1 MGVVYSAYDD
11 ELDRKIALKV
21 LSPSVAEGS
30 VGKGRMLREAQ
41 ALARLSHPN
50 VVQVYEVGGV
60 EGRLYLAME
69 YVEGLDLKQWAAAER
84 RPWRQILSVYV
95 QAGRGLAAA
104 HAAGLVH
111 RDFKPQNAI
120 VGADGRVR
128 VLDFG
133 LARADLGDW
142 GALDRA
148 AAWAGRSMSSSISSL
163 VDELTDAG
171 TLLGT
176 PAYMAPEQ
184 LDRRSADARSD
195 LFAFCVALWE
205 ALAGARPF
213 VARRVDALRVLI
225 AEGPPPPPRGSA
237 PGRVFRAIARGLA
250 EAPGDR
256 PANMEALLAALSRA
270 NDAGRRRWLALGVAS
285 TIAATAGISSSLAR
299 TSEDARAPTCAAEGS
314 LEGVWD
320 AERRAGVATALAS
333 SALPYASATWSAI
346 APKIDAY
353 AAELAAL
360 GGRACVARAA
370 SGGSNSPILSAQER
384 CLARRRFGL
393 EATARV
399 IARGDP
405 GAVAGALTAV
415 EGLEPLALCE
425 DPAALMASAAAGDDE
440 ADPRRLAAI
449 REAERLLAASKAEAD
464 AESFVTAR
472 GLAEEALAA
481 AELLS
486 DRRLIAAALLRLGFA
501 QEGAGDFGGAEST
514 LRRGYEAAEVA
525 REDRLAVD
533 AATAMLRLEGRERRD
548 AAATRIWEVVAAAK
562 LARSG
567 DDVEQQV
574 RLMLEAGIAVIE
586 AGDLLGGAPKIRAAA
601 AMAEASAAASE
612 RLKISALN
620 LLASGVLK
628 REGEMAAAQALTE
641 QALARHVA
649 LLGPDHPYGGMLIY
663 NLGVILFERGELEP
677 ARAAFE
683 RSLEIREGAYGL
695 DHPEVAQSLNGLAA
709 ALGELGRHEEAIPW
723 ALRSL
728 AIEEQSRGASHPE
741 LCYALNN
748 LASLM
753 IAAGRFD
760 EAEER
765 LRRARA
771 ILDGHGLATNS
782 LSGLI
787 EESLAALEQRR
798 GRGEQA
804 LIHLSRA
811 LAAVEASLGAENPS
825 VGAMHAN
832 IGASLLALGRAGE
845 AEPHL
850 ARALVVLTEAPGAA
864 SELALTRLLEA
875 RRLWRRRVDRD
886 RALALAREAT
896 AALAEA
902 DGEAAA
908 KAEALAK
915 LQAWLADPGP

>member
-1 MGVVYSAYDD
+1 
-11 ELDRKIALKV
+11 
-21 LSPSVAEGS
+21 
-30 VGKGRMLREAQ
+30 
-41 ALARLSHPN
+41 
-50 VVQVYEVGGV
+50 
-60 EGRLYLAME
+60 
-69 YVEGLDLKQWAAAER
+69 
-84 RPWRQILSVYV
+84 
-95 QAGRGLAAA
+95 
-104 HAAGLVH
+104 
-111 RDFKPQNAI
+111 
-120 VGADGRVR
+120 
-128 VLDFG
+128 
-133 LARADLGDW
+133 
-142 GALDRA
+142 
-148 AAWAGRSMSSSISSL
+148 
-163 VDELTDAG
+163 
-171 TLLGT
+171 
-176 PAYMAPEQ
+176 
-184 LDRRSADARSD
+184 
-195 LFAFCVALWE
+195 
-205 ALAGARPF
+205 
-213 VARRVDALRVLI
+213 
-225 AEGPPPPPRGSA
+225 
-237 PGRVFRAIARGLA
+237 VFL
-250 EAPGDR
+250 
-256 PANMEALLAALSRA
+256 
-270 NDAGRRRWLALGVAS
+270 
-285 TIAATAGISSSLAR
+285 TIAATAGISASLAR
-299 TSEDARAPTCAAEGS
+299 GGDDAQAPVCAAAGS
-314 LEGVWD
+314 LGGVWD
-320 AERRAGVATALAS
+320 AERRAGVASALANS
-333 SALPYASATWSAI
+333 SLPYAAAMWSAI
-346 APKIDAY
+346 APKMDAY

-425 DPAALMASAAAGDDE
+425 DPAALMAAAAAGDDE

-449 REAERLLAASKAEAD
+449 REAERLLAQSKAEAD

-481 AELLS
+481 AELLN

-601 AMAEASAAASE
+601 ALAEASAAASE

-641 QALARHVA
+641 KALARHVA

-663 NLGVILFERGELEP
+663 NLGVILLERGELEA

-683 RSLEIREGAYGL
+683 RSLAIREGAYGA

-709 ALGELGRHEEAIPW
+709 ALGDLGRGEEAIPW

-728 AIEEQSRGASHPE
+728 AIEEQSRGAAHPE

-760 EAEER
+760 EAEAH
-765 LRRARA
+765 LRRARV
-771 ILDGHGLATNS
+771 ILEEHGLATNS
-782 LSGLI
+782 LNGMI
-787 EESLAALEQRR
+787 EESFASLEQRR
-798 GRGEQA
+798 GRDEEA
-804 LIHLSRA
+804 LVHRLRA
-811 LAAVEASLGAENPS
+811 LAAAEASLGAENPA
-825 VGAMHAN
+825 VGAMRAKV
-832 IGASLLALGRAGE
+832 GEALLALGRAEE
-845 AEPHL
+845 AAPHL
-850 ARALVVLTEAPGAA
+850 AGALVVLAGAPGAGPM
-864 SELALTRLLEA
+864 LAQTRLLEA

-886 RALALAREAT
+886 RALAVAREAA
-896 AALAEA
+896 AALAA
-902 DGEAAA
+902 TDGDEAA
-908 KAEALAK
+908 KAEVLAM
-915 LQAWLADPGP
+915 LRSWLADPGP